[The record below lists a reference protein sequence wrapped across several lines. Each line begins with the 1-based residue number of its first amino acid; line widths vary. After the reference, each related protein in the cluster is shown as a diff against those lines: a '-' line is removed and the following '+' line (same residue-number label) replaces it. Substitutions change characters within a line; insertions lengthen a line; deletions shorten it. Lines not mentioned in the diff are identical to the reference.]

1 MAAIHPTTFPVTA
14 PAPVAAPPAAHVVF
28 PDDRDE
34 PVASGTLLERDL
46 RRDLT
51 LGVLIGFVSVFVAVA
66 IPLTAT
72 MGWAY
77 GLGVAAMAA
86 FWCGSGF
93 GLIAGAAAYA
103 AKSHH

>member
-1 MAAIHPTTFPVTA
+1 MAVTHPTPLTTAPVAAAVA
-14 PAPVAAPPAAHVVF
+14 PAPVHVVF
-28 PDDRDE
+28 PDDEDL
-34 PVASGTLLERDL
+34 PVEAGALLERDL

-51 LGVLIGFVSVFVAVA
+51 LGVLIGFVTVFVAVL

-103 AKSHH
+103 AKTHH

>member
-14 PAPVAAPPAAHVVF
+14 ALVTAPLAAHVVF
-28 PDDRDE
+28 PDDLDE
-34 PVASGTLLERDL
+34 PVPSGTLLERDL

-51 LGVLIGFVSVFVAVA
+51 LGVLIGFVLVFTAVV
-66 IPLTAT
+66 IPLTIT

-77 GLGVAAMAA
+77 GLGVAGMAA

>member
-1 MAAIHPTTFPVTA
+1 MVAIHPTTIPA
-14 PAPVAAPPAAHVVF
+14 PAAAPLPAHVVF
-28 PDDRDE
+28 PDDLDE
-34 PVASGTLLERDL
+34 KVESGTLFERDL

-51 LGVLIGFVSVFVAVA
+51 LGVVIGVVVVFVGVLV
-66 IPLTAT
+66 PLTLT

-77 GLGVAAMAA
+77 GLAVAAMAA